1 MKNINKEIVMKLRR
15 KEITKEYALEMLGVD
30 SNSLE
35 MELYELLEY
44 SIQIQCSV
52 NIELVLCFIAVCELE
67 DDPYLDLLNELILCG
82 WHRQHENVASAL
94 DEIRSPISVE
104 FLYKAI
110 LLKHDCLA
118 WDENFAF
125 ERKCVWA
132 LAKIGTLEAK
142 EKLNQLKNCDNELI
156 SGWAKKRIQGLEQGG
171 YDYLNNKNKE
181 V

>member
-1 MKNINKEIVMKLRR
+1 MKDIDEGIIWELMIKS
-15 KEITKEYALEMLGVD
+15 ITKEVVLIKLNID
-30 SNSLE
+30 RSSLQI
-35 MELYELLEY
+35 ELYELLKY
-44 SIQIQCSV
+44 SIEKKHSR
-52 NIELVLCFIAVCELE
+52 NIEFALYLVAIYELE
-67 DDPYLDLLNELILCG
+67 YNPYLDLLNKLILCG

-94 DEIRSPISVE
+94 DEIRSPKSTK

-142 EKLNQLKNCDNELI
+142 EKLNQLKNYDNELI

>member
-1 MKNINKEIVMKLRR
+1 MIEINKEVILQLVTK
-15 KEITKEYALEMLGVD
+15 KITKEVATEILDIDIDNITV
-30 SNSLE
+30 
-35 MELYELLEY
+35 ELYKLLQY
-44 SIQIQCSV
+44 
-52 NIELVLCFIAVCELE
+52 NIEKQYADNIPFILYLIIGYELKY
-67 DDPYLDLLNELILCG
+67 DPYLDLLNKLILCD
-82 WHRQHENVASAL
+82 WHGQHENVAIAL